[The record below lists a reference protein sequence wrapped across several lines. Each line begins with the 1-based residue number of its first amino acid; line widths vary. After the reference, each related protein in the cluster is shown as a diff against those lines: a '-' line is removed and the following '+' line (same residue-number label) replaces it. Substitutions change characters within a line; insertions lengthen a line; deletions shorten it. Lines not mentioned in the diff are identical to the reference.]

1 MCSLTNVNSCLSIP
15 SSFHC
20 VHPLAFI
27 HNEIYLFI
35 PIYQVK
41 FLNSSVFIHYQE
53 TSIWWQASW
62 TREWALHGWASF
74 IPKQEHCRYVDFLI
88 KNSINCRLDFW
99 GNADLASVNLF
110 KINNWNTRAMCE
122 ICSKLILKTTT
133 LGSFEQISHIVLMFV
148 FPILKE
154 LVTVGNC
161 QQPAFSLKNFPH
173 RFYMCHHSIVT
184 VYREAWYLER

>member
-1 MCSLTNVNSCLSIP
+1 MMAGLMDAGMSP
-15 SSFHC
+15 SW
-20 VHPLAFI
+20 VG
-27 HNEIYLFI
+27 
-35 PIYQVK
+35 K
-41 FLNSSVFIHYQE
+41 FYSKTGTLPVRRFFNQKF
-53 TSIWWQASW
+53 
-62 TREWALHGWASF
+62 
-74 IPKQEHCRYVDFLI
+74 D
-88 KNSINCRLDFW
+88 NCRLDFW

-110 KINNWNTRAMCE
+110 KINNGNTRAMCE